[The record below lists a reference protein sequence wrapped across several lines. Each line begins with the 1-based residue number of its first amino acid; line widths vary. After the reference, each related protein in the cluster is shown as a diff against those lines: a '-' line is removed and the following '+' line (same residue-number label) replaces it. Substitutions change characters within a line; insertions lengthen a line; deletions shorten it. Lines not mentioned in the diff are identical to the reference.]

1 MREIKVGLIGFG
13 TVGSGVVKI
22 LQKNSVLIEK
32 RMGAKIVLKRIADI
46 DLEKDREVK
55 LKPGVLTRNAEEV
68 IRDPEIDIVM
78 ELMGGIE
85 PARTYILKAIQN
97 KKHIVTANKALLA
110 LHGEEIFEN
119 AYRFGIDVN
128 FEASVGGGIP
138 LIRSIKEGLV
148 ANRIQSIF
156 GILNGTSNYILSK
169 MTNEGRSFKEVLKEA
184 QEKGY
189 AEADPTYDVEG
200 TDTAHKLAILIR
212 LAFGTPARFKEIF
225 IGGISEITPLDIQ
238 FSREFGYR
246 IKLLAIAK
254 IDQGKIEARVHPTM
268 IPQGHLL
275 STVGGV
281 FNAIYIKGDAV
292 GPTLFYGQGAGQMP
306 TGSAVLSDLVELGR
320 NLLVRANGHR
330 VPSLSYQEFAIE
342 KIPLKK
348 IEEVMMPFYMR
359 FSALDRPGVL
369 SKISGILGKH
379 DISIASVIQ
388 KGRRIKG
395 GVPIVMMTH
404 EAKEKNVHQALK
416 EIDRLGVIL
425 GKTMYI
431 RVENELE

>member
-46 DLEKDREVK
+46 DLEKDRGVK
-55 LKPGVLTRNAEEV
+55 IKPGVLTRNAEEV

-110 LHGEEIFEN
+110 LHGEEIFED
-119 AYRFGIDVN
+119 AYRFGIDIN

-200 TDTAHKLAILIR
+200 ADAAHKLAILIR
-212 LAFGTPARFKEIF
+212 LAFGTPVRFKEIF

-306 TGSAVLSDLVELGR
+306 TGSAVVSDLVEIGR

-348 IEEVMMPFYMR
+348 IEEVVMPFYMR
-359 FSALDRPGVL
+359 FSALDRPNVL

-395 GVPIVMMTH
+395 SVPIVMMTH